1 MNILKFL
8 IPVLF
13 FSSTSNAITSR
24 STQDIFETLVHS
36 AQPGLKIKAPMTIE
50 AGNIECGIGAKSMYH
65 CKAEFLV
72 KGEKV
77 IKEIKNSDQFFNYL
91 KHFNAIAL
99 DEILIGG
106 NRFVAEKITCTYD
119 LATGTY
125 YRCKSRVSV
134 KF

>member
-1 MNILKFL
+1 MDNIKYL

-13 FSSTSNAITSR
+13 FCSTSFAITSQA
-24 STQDIFETLVHS
+24 TQEVFETLAHS
-36 AQPGLKIKAPMTIE
+36 AQPGLKIKAPMKIE
-50 AGNIECGIGAKSMYH
+50 VENIECGIGAKSKYH

-72 KGEKV
+72 EGKKV
-77 IKEIKNSDQFFNYL
+77 SKEIKNSDQFFNYL

-119 LATGTY
+119 LETGTY
-125 YRCKSRVSV
+125 YRCKSKVPV